1 MNFAH
6 SKLHLPVTFSR
17 FVTFAKSNVMAKR
30 HCFKSLF
37 ISLYCFLM
45 TFVTFYVKDKLYI
58 GKNKNRGIG
67 NIKFKFTYIRRFE
80 IAKCHDINVTPRQ
93 RHISRL
99 STIKQKG
106 DCL

>member
-6 SKLHLPVTFSR
+6 SNPHLPVTFSR
-17 FVTFAKSNVMAKR
+17 LVTFAKSNVIAKR
-30 HCFKSLF
+30 HYLKSLF

-45 TFVTFYVKDKLYI
+45 TFVTFYVKDKPYI

-67 NIKFKFTYIRRFE
+67 NIKFKFTYIRRYE

-99 STIKQKG
+99 SIIKQKG

>member
-6 SKLHLPVTFSR
+6 SNPHLPVTFSR
-17 FVTFAKSNVMAKR
+17 FVTFAKSNVIAKC
-30 HCFKSLF
+30 HCYKSLF

-67 NIKFKFTYIRRFE
+67 NIKFKFVYIGGYENTMCHGTRDTLRTYL
-80 IAKCHDINVTPRQ
+80 TPFNN
-93 RHISRL
+93 
-99 STIKQKG
+99 QKG
-106 DCL
+106 DYHE

>member
-6 SKLHLPVTFSR
+6 SNPHRPVTFSR
-17 FVTFAKSNVMAKR
+17 FVTFAKSNVIAKR
-30 HCFKSLF
+30 HCYKSLF

-67 NIKFKFTYIRRFE
+67 NIKFKFVYIGGYE
-80 IAKCHDINVTPRQ
+80 NTMCHGTRDTLRAYLSPLSFFQ
-93 RHISRL
+93 QPEKRL
-99 STIKQKG
+99 P
-106 DCL
+106 